1 MKESVTIVAGGWSA
15 SRVNLRRLPGYVIA
29 VNDAAIYAPRVDAI
43 VSMDRLWMEHRFA
56 QVSKFGKP
64 IWLRSQAVKGDLR
77 AVLTNPLNLDSMD
90 VELFDCDHES
100 TTLSDER
107 GKLNGTHSGFC
118 ALNLAY
124 QMRPKQLYLVGFDMK
139 RGPHDEAHWYP
150 PYSWS
155 KTSTGAK
162 RLDEWSLQFSEA
174 SQQLRAA
181 GVLTRIVCENTFR
194 LPFLPL
200 SPRQLEVECQA
211 V

>member
-1 MKESVTIVAGGWSA
+1 MKESITIIAGGWSA

-77 AVLTNPLNLDSMD
+77 AVLANPLHLDSMD

-107 GKLNGTHSGFC
+107 GRLNGTHSGFC

-124 QMRPKQLYLVGFDMK
+124 QMRPKRLYLVGFDMR
-139 RGPHDEAHWYP
+139 RGPRGEAHWYP
-150 PYSWS
+150 PYPWS
-155 KTSTGAK
+155 ANSTGAK
-162 RLDEWSLQFSEA
+162 RLDEWSLQFA
-174 SQQLRAA
+174 QAAQQLADA
-181 GVLTRIVCENTFR
+181 KIITRIASPEVMR
-194 LPFLPL
+194 LPFLPI
-200 SPRQLEVECQA
+200 SPDQLEIECQA
-211 V
+211 A